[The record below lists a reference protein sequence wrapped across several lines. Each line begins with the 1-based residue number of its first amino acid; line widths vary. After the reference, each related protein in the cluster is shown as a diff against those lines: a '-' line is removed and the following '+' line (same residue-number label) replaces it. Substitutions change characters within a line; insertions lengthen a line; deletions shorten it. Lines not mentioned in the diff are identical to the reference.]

1 MAQPEAEAGRDHA
14 RRKPSTVLVVDD
26 EPAFQEMV
34 ARYLT
39 SYRRITA
46 YNGFQAMQALAKH
59 HVDVV
64 LLDLNL
70 PDTTGLK
77 LLREIR
83 AERDDVE
90 IIIITSHTEIANAV
104 SCVKA
109 GAFDFL
115 AKSYENY
122 QQIGEHVQRALENRK
137 RRRSDILARADDNM
151 RESFTL
157 LEQTSS
163 PELAEIVRVLRQVA
177 STPLTVLIEGESG
190 VGKELLAR
198 YVHLHSERAA
208 GPFVPVNVAAIPST
222 LVEATLFGHEKGA
235 FTSADRQRLG
245 KFELSDGGTLFLDE
259 IGDLELSAQAKL
271 LRALQEREIER
282 IGAAE
287 PTPID
292 VRVVAATNKD
302 LEAAVVAGRFREDLW
317 YRLNVVRLRVPPLRL
332 RPEDVSVLIELL
344 ARRHATAM
352 GRLAPTFTRE
362 AMAALASYRWPGNV
376 RELENLI
383 MRLVALH
390 PGATIRALDIPVEYC
405 TEHLGKL
412 AASYAEKERTHAK
425 RSLYELATDHFE
437 RFFVRHMIER
447 CGGNKAEAAR
457 RLGVSYSTIK
467 NKLDNSRSDP
477 EALSLEQD
485 GEM

>member
-1 MAQPEAEAGRDHA
+1 M
-14 RRKPSTVLVVDD
+14 LVVDD

-39 SYRRITA
+39 SYRRINA
-46 YNGFQAMQALAKH
+46 YNGYQAMQALAKH

-137 RRRSDILARADDNM
+137 RRRSDILARADDHL
-151 RESFTL
+151 REAFTL
-157 LEQTSS
+157 LEQTAST
-163 PELAEIVRVLRQVA
+163 ELAEIVRVLRQVA
-177 STPLTVLIEGESG
+177 GTPLTVLIEGESG

-208 GPFVPVNVAAIPST
+208 APFVPVNVAAIPSS
-222 LVEATLFGHEKGA
+222 LMEATLFGHEKGA

-245 KFELSDGGTLFLDE
+245 KFELADGGTMFLDE
-259 IGDLELSAQAKL
+259 IGELELSAQAKL

-317 YRLNVVRLRVPPLRL
+317 YRLNVVRLRVPPLRA
-332 RPEDVSVLIELL
+332 RPDDVPALIELL
-344 ARRHATAM
+344 ARRHALAM
-352 GRLAPTFTRE
+352 GRLAPSFTQE
-362 AMAALASYRWPGNV
+362 TMAALSSYRWPGNV

-390 PGATIRALDIPVEYC
+390 PGATIRGLDIPVEYC

-412 AASYAEKERTHAK
+412 AASSAEREKTTNK
-425 RSLYELATDHFE
+425 RSLYELACDHFE

-467 NKLDNSRSDP
+467 NKLDTQRTEVEP
-477 EALSLEQD
+477 LSLEQD
-485 GEM
+485 RQE

>member
-1 MAQPEAEAGRDHA
+1 M
-14 RRKPSTVLVVDD
+14 LVVDD

-46 YNGFQAMQALAKH
+46 YNGYQAMQALAKH

-137 RRRSDILARADDNM
+137 RRRSDILARADDNL
-151 RESFTL
+151 REAFTL
-157 LEQTSS
+157 LEQTCS

-177 STPLTVLIEGESG
+177 GTPLTVLIEGESG

-208 GPFVPVNVAAIPST
+208 APFVPVNVAAIPST
-222 LVEATLFGHEKGA
+222 LMEATLFGHEKGA

-245 KFELSDGGTLFLDE
+245 KFELADGGTLFLDE
-259 IGDLELSAQAKL
+259 IAELELAAQAKL

-302 LEAAVVAGRFREDLW
+302 LEGAVVAGRFREDLW
-317 YRLNVVRLRVPPLRL
+317 YRLNVVRLRVPPLRS
-332 RPEDVSVLIELL
+332 RPDDVPALIELL
-344 ARRHATAM
+344 ARRHAHAM
-352 GRLAPTFTRE
+352 GRLAPTFTQE
-362 AMAALASYRWPGNV
+362 TLAALASYRWPGNV

-390 PGATIRALDIPVEYC
+390 PGATIRGLDIPVEYC

-412 AASYAEKERTHAK
+412 AATSAEREKTINK
-425 RSLYELATDHFE
+425 RSLYELACDHFE

-467 NKLDNSRSDP
+467 NKLDSQRTEVEP
-477 EALSLEQD
+477 LSLEQD
-485 GEM
+485 RQD